1 MRIFLCAAQNKLEIA
16 EPLLY
21 CALQHKGV
29 LPMATKMDSAEKA
42 FEAATLETA
51 AKPVEAPAAPAVV
64 AAPAAVKAA
73 APAKIKTV
81 KAKAKPAAKKA
92 AAPKAV
98 AKKVAPKK
106 ATVKKIAPKAAPKPV
121 AAVSKGIKTMNDT
134 VKKFADEAK
143 TRTEALTADFNEKAK
158 EAMSKTSKLAE
169 EAVEF
174 NKANIEA
181 MVEAGKIA
189 AKNMEVLGQEGVT
202 FARKSFEDTTAAL
215 KGYTSVKSPTE
226 FFKLYAENSKKAFDA
241 AVAQTSKTSE
251 LVVKMANDSF
261 APISNRVSVITSK
274 MKAA

>member
-1 MRIFLCAAQNKLEIA
+1 
-16 EPLLY
+16 
-21 CALQHKGV
+21 
-29 LPMATKMDSAEKA
+29 MATKMDSAEKA

-51 AKPVEAPAAPAVV
+51 AKPVATPAAPVETAAPAVAK
-64 AAPAAVKAA
+64 AAPAPVT
-73 APAKIKTV
+73 KTV
-81 KAKAKPAAKKA
+81 KAKAKPIAKKA

-98 AKKVAPKK
+98 AKKAAPKK
-106 ATVKKIAPKAAPKPV
+106 AAVKTIAPKPLKAAPKPV
-121 AAVSKGIKTMNDT
+121 AAATKGFKTMNDT

-143 TRTEALTADFNEKAK
+143 TRAEALTADFNEKAK
-158 EAMSKTSKLAE
+158 EAMAKTSKFAE
-169 EAVEF
+169 DAVEF
-174 NKANIEA
+174 NKANLEA
-181 MVEAGKIA
+181 LVEAGKIA
-189 AKNMEVLGQEGVT
+189 AKNAEVLGQEGVT

-215 KGYTSVKSPTE
+215 KGYTAVKTPAD

>member
-1 MRIFLCAAQNKLEIA
+1 
-16 EPLLY
+16 
-21 CALQHKGV
+21 
-29 LPMATKMDSAEKA
+29 MATKMDSAEKA
-42 FEAATLETA
+42 FEAATLETP
-51 AKPVEAPAAPAVV
+51 AKPVATPAAPVQAAAPAV
-64 AAPAAVKAA
+64 APAA
-73 APAKIKTV
+73 APATIKTV

-92 AAPKAV
+92 AAPKAA

-106 ATVKKIAPKAAPKPV
+106 AAVKIASKPLASKSLKAAPKPV
-121 AAVSKGIKTMNDT
+121 AAATKGFKTMNDT

-174 NKANIEA
+174 NKANVEA
-181 MVEAGKIA
+181 LVEAGKIA
-189 AKNMEVLGQEGVT
+189 AKGIETLGQEGVT
-202 FARKSFEDTTAAL
+202 YARKSFEDTTAAL
-215 KGYTSVKSPTE
+215 KGYTAVKSPTE

-251 LVVKMANDSF
+251 LVVKLTNESF

-274 MKAA
+274 LKAA

>member
-1 MRIFLCAAQNKLEIA
+1 
-16 EPLLY
+16 
-21 CALQHKGV
+21 
-29 LPMATKMDSAEKA
+29 MATKMDSAEKA

-51 AKPVEAPAAPAVV
+51 AKPVATPAAPVETAAPAVAK
-64 AAPAAVKAA
+64 AAP

-81 KAKAKPAAKKA
+81 KAKAAPVAKKA
-92 AAPKAV
+92 APKAAVKKAV
-98 AKKVAPKK
+98 AKKAAP
-106 ATVKKIAPKAAPKPV
+106 KKIAPKPVKTTKAAPKPV
-121 AAVSKGIKTMNDT
+121 AAATKGFKTMNDT

-143 TRTEALTADFNEKAK
+143 TRAETLTADMNAKAK
-158 EAMSKTSKLAE
+158 EAMAKTSKLAE

-174 NKANIEA
+174 NKANVEA
-181 MVEAGKIA
+181 IVEAGKIA
-189 AKNMEVLGQEGVT
+189 AKNMETLGQEGVT

>member
-1 MRIFLCAAQNKLEIA
+1 
-16 EPLLY
+16 
-21 CALQHKGV
+21 
-29 LPMATKMDSAEKA
+29 MATKMDSAEKA

-51 AKPVEAPAAPAVV
+51 AKPVAAPAEQAPI
-64 AAPAAVKAA
+64 AAPAAVKAP

-106 ATVKKIAPKAAPKPV
+106 ATAKTIAPATKKAAPKP
-121 AAVSKGIKTMNDT
+121 AAVLNKGIKTMNDT

-143 TRTEALTADFNEKAK
+143 TRAEALTADFQERSK
-158 EAMSKTSKLAE
+158 EAFAKSSKLAE

-174 NKANIEA
+174 NKANVEA
-181 MVEAGKIA
+181 LVEAGKIA
-189 AKNMEVLGQEGVT
+189 AKGIETLGQEGVA
-202 FARKSFEDTTAAL
+202 FARKSFEDTSAAL
-215 KGYTSVKSPTE
+215 KGYTAVKSPAE
-226 FFKLYAENSKKAFDA
+226 FLKLYAENSKKAFDA

-251 LVVKMANDSF
+251 LVVKLTNDSF

>member
-1 MRIFLCAAQNKLEIA
+1 
-16 EPLLY
+16 
-21 CALQHKGV
+21 
-29 LPMATKMDSAEKA
+29 MATKMDSAEKA

-51 AKPVEAPAAPAVV
+51 AKPVAAPAAPAE
-64 AAPAAVKAA
+64 AAPAAKAA
-73 APAKIKTV
+73 APVKTKTV
-81 KAKAKPAAKKA
+81 AAKAKPVQKKA
-92 AAPKAV
+92 AKPA

-106 ATVKKIAPKAAPKPV
+106 AAAKTLASKPAKAAQKP
-121 AAVSKGIKTMNDT
+121 AALATKGLKTMNDT

-143 TRTEALTADFNEKAK
+143 TRAETLTADFNEKAK
-158 EAMSKTSKLAE
+158 EAMAKSSKLAE

-181 MVEAGKIA
+181 LVESGKIA
-189 AKNMEVLGQEGVT
+189 AKGIETLGQEGVT

-215 KGYTSVKSPTE
+215 KGYTAVKTPAD

-251 LVVKMANDSF
+251 LVVKLTNDSF

>member
-1 MRIFLCAAQNKLEIA
+1 
-16 EPLLY
+16 
-21 CALQHKGV
+21 
-29 LPMATKMDSAEKA
+29 MATKMDSAEKA

-51 AKPVEAPAAPAVV
+51 AKPAAPAAPVE
-64 AAPAAVKAA
+64 AAPAAK
-73 APAKIKTV
+73 APAPVKTKTV
-81 KAKAKPAAKKA
+81 AAKAKPVQKKA
-92 AAPKAV
+92 AKPA

-106 ATVKKIAPKAAPKPV
+106 AAAKTIAPTTKVAPKPV
-121 AAVSKGIKTMNDT
+121 AAATKGLKTMNDT

-143 TRTEALTADFNEKAK
+143 TRAEALTADFNEKAK
-158 EAMSKTSKLAE
+158 EAFAKSSKIAE

-174 NKANIEA
+174 NKAN
-181 MVEAGKIA
+181 VEALVESGKIA
-189 AKNMEVLGQEGVT
+189 AKGIETLGQEGVS

-215 KGYTSVKSPTE
+215 KGYTAVKTPAD

-251 LVVKMANDSF
+251 LVVKLTNDSF

>member
-1 MRIFLCAAQNKLEIA
+1 
-16 EPLLY
+16 
-21 CALQHKGV
+21 
-29 LPMATKMDSAEKA
+29 MATKMDSAEKA

-51 AKPVEAPAAPAVV
+51 AKPVAAPAEQAPI
-64 AAPAAVKAA
+64 AAPAAVKAP

-106 ATVKKIAPKAAPKPV
+106 ATAKTIAPATKKAAPKP
-121 AAVSKGIKTMNDT
+121 AAVLNKGIKTMNDT

-143 TRTEALTADFNEKAK
+143 TRAEALTADFQERSKDAFAK
-158 EAMSKTSKLAE
+158 SSKLAE

-174 NKANIEA
+174 NKANVEA
-181 MVEAGKIA
+181 LVEAGKIA
-189 AKNMEVLGQEGVT
+189 AKGLETLGQEGVA
-202 FARKSFEDTTAAL
+202 FARKSFEDTSAAL
-215 KGYTSVKSPTE
+215 KGYTAVKTPAD

-251 LVVKMANDSF
+251 LVVKLTNDSF

>member
-1 MRIFLCAAQNKLEIA
+1 
-16 EPLLY
+16 
-21 CALQHKGV
+21 
-29 LPMATKMDSAEKA
+29 MATKMDSAEKA

-51 AKPVEAPAAPAVV
+51 AKPVAAPAAPDE
-64 AAPAAVKAA
+64 AAPAAKAA
-73 APAKIKTV
+73 APVKTKTV
-81 KAKAKPAAKKA
+81 AAKAKPVQKKA
-92 AAPKAV
+92 AKPA

-106 ATVKKIAPKAAPKPV
+106 AAAKTLASKPAKAAPKP
-121 AAVSKGIKTMNDT
+121 AALATKGLKTMNDT

-143 TRTEALTADFNEKAK
+143 TRAETLTADFNEKAK
-158 EAMSKTSKLAE
+158 EAFAKSSKLAE

-174 NKANIEA
+174 NKAN
-181 MVEAGKIA
+181 VEALVESGKIA
-189 AKNMEVLGQEGVT
+189 AKGIETLGQEGVT

-215 KGYTSVKSPTE
+215 KGYTAVKTPAD

-251 LVVKMANDSF
+251 LVVKLTNDSF

>member
-1 MRIFLCAAQNKLEIA
+1 
-16 EPLLY
+16 
-21 CALQHKGV
+21 
-29 LPMATKMDSAEKA
+29 MATKMDSAEKA

-106 ATVKKIAPKAAPKPV
+106 AIVKKIAPKAAPKPV

>member
-1 MRIFLCAAQNKLEIA
+1 
-16 EPLLY
+16 
-21 CALQHKGV
+21 
-29 LPMATKMDSAEKA
+29 MATKMDSAEKA

-51 AKPVEAPAAPAVV
+51 PKPVATPAAPAPA
-64 AAPAAVKAA
+64 AAPAAEKA
-73 APAKIKTV
+73 APAPATIKTV
-81 KAKAKPAAKKA
+81 KAKATPTAKKV
-92 AAPKAV
+92 AAPKAA

-106 ATVKKIAPKAAPKPV
+106 ATVKIASKPPKAAPKPV
-121 AAVSKGIKTMNDT
+121 AAATKGFKTMNDT

-143 TRTEALTADFNEKAK
+143 TRTEALTADFNAKAK

-174 NKANIEA
+174 NKANVEA

-189 AKNMEVLGQEGVT
+189 AKGIETLGQEGVT
-202 FARKSFEDTTAAL
+202 YARKSFEDTTAAL
-215 KGYTSVKSPTE
+215 KGYTAVKTPAD

-251 LVVKMANDSF
+251 LVVKLTNDSF

>member
-1 MRIFLCAAQNKLEIA
+1 
-16 EPLLY
+16 
-21 CALQHKGV
+21 
-29 LPMATKMDSAEKA
+29 MATKMDSAEKA

-51 AKPVEAPAAPAVV
+51 AKPVAAPVAPVE
-64 AAPAAVKAA
+64 AAPAAK
-73 APAKIKTV
+73 APAPVKTKTV
-81 KAKAKPAAKKA
+81 TAKAKPVQKKAAKPAAKKA
-92 AAPKAV
+92 APKTA
-98 AKKVAPKK
+98 AK
-106 ATVKKIAPKAAPKPV
+106 TIAPKTKVAPKPV
-121 AAVSKGIKTMNDT
+121 AAATKGLKTMNDT

-143 TRTEALTADFNEKAK
+143 TRAEALTTDFNEKAK
-158 EAMSKTSKLAE
+158 EAFAKSSKLAE

-181 MVEAGKIA
+181 LVESGKIA
-189 AKNMEVLGQEGVT
+189 AKGIETLGQEGVT

-215 KGYTSVKSPTE
+215 KGYTAVKTPAD

-251 LVVKMANDSF
+251 LVVKLTNDSF

>member
-1 MRIFLCAAQNKLEIA
+1 
-16 EPLLY
+16 
-21 CALQHKGV
+21 
-29 LPMATKMDSAEKA
+29 MATKMDSAEKA

-51 AKPVEAPAAPAVV
+51 PKPVATPAAPVET

-73 APAKIKTV
+73 PAPAKIKTV

-92 AAPKAV
+92 AAPKAA

-106 ATVKKIAPKAAPKPV
+106 ATVTKIAPKAAPKPV
-121 AAVSKGIKTMNDT
+121 AAVSKGFKTMNDT
-134 VKKFADEAK
+134 VKKFAEEAK

-158 EAMSKTSKLAE
+158 EAMAKTSKLAE

-174 NKANIEA
+174 NKAN
-181 MVEAGKIA
+181 VEALVESGKIA
-189 AKNMEVLGQEGVT
+189 AKGIETLGQEGVA
-202 FARKSFEDTTAAL
+202 FARKSFEDSTAAL
-215 KGYTSVKSPTE
+215 KGYTAVKSPAE
-226 FFKLYAENSKKAFDA
+226 FLKLYAENSKKAFDA

-251 LVVKMANDSF
+251 LVVKLTNESF

>member
-1 MRIFLCAAQNKLEIA
+1 
-16 EPLLY
+16 
-21 CALQHKGV
+21 
-29 LPMATKMDSAEKA
+29 MATKMDSAEKA

-51 AKPVEAPAAPAVV
+51 AKPVQK
-64 AAPAAVKAA
+64 KA
-73 APAKIKTV
+73 
-81 KAKAKPAAKKA
+81 AKPA
-92 AAPKAV
+92 

-106 ATVKKIAPKAAPKPV
+106 AAAKTIAPKPAKAAPKP
-121 AAVSKGIKTMNDT
+121 AALATKGLKTMNDT
-134 VKKFADEAK
+134 VKKFAEEAK
-143 TRTEALTADFNEKAK
+143 TRAETLTADFNEKAK
-158 EAMSKTSKLAE
+158 EAMAKSSKLAE

-181 MVEAGKIA
+181 LVESGKIA
-189 AKNMEVLGQEGVT
+189 AKGIETLGQEGVT

-215 KGYTSVKSPTE
+215 KGYTAVKTPAD

-251 LVVKMANDSF
+251 LVVKLTNDSF

>member
-1 MRIFLCAAQNKLEIA
+1 
-16 EPLLY
+16 
-21 CALQHKGV
+21 
-29 LPMATKMDSAEKA
+29 MATKMDSAEKA

-51 AKPVEAPAAPAVV
+51 AKSVEAPAAPVV
-64 AAPAAVKAA
+64 AAAPAAAKVE
-73 APAKIKTV
+73 APTKIKTV

-92 AAPKAV
+92 AAPKAA

-215 KGYTSVKSPTE
+215 KGYTAVKTPAD

-251 LVVKMANDSF
+251 LVVKLTNDSF